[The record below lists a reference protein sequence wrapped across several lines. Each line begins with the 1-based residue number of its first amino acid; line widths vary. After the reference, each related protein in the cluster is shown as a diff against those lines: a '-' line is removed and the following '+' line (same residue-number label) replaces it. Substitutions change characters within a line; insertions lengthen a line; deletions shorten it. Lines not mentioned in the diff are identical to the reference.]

1 MTFGMLP
8 RHDSPPTIQAAV
20 GNRNKAKKPL
30 KNGLCLLR
38 MLELFHPLAP
48 FLQDAMTIT
57 GKMAAWARWGKVVL
71 RCRIRYYSIMVRPTG
86 WDTGA
91 PEKTVAHSSCEERR
105 CGVMRTTWGIPRL
118 VRGRWRVGIVDKSL
132 SGGFHGRVSRL
143 RIGCCEQSHQL

>member
-8 RHDSPPTIQAAV
+8 CHDSPPTIQAAV
-20 GNRNKAKKPL
+20 GNQNKAKKPL

-48 FLQDAMTIT
+48 FLQDAMAIT
-57 GKMAAWARWGKVVL
+57 GKMVAWGKVVL
-71 RCRIRYYSIMVRPTG
+71 RCRIHYYSIMVRPTG
-86 WDTGA
+86 RDTGA
-91 PEKTVAHSSCEERR
+91 PEKIVAHSSREERR
-105 CGVMRTTWGIPRL
+105 CSVMRTTWGTPRL

-143 RIGCCEQSHQL
+143 RIGCCEHSHQL